1 MRKTVLIGLLL
12 VALAMF
18 GCNTP
23 LNVEDLTPP
32 TIASTSP
39 ANAAVAVERNANITA
54 TFNEDMDS
62 ATITDLTFTLAQGVT
77 PVAGAV
83 SYAAKV
89 ATFNPTADLAA
100 STEYTATVTVGAKDV
115 AGNALAAAK
124 VWTFTTTA
132 NPPAGP
138 AMVNLGVAGNYVILS
153 KTGITTTGVTAITGD
168 IAVSPIDSTAM
179 TGFGLIMDASNTFS
193 TSSLV
198 TGSIFASDYTEPTP
212 TNLTAAVLAMQA
224 AYDDAAGRLDPNQIE
239 LGGGEIGGLTLA
251 PGLYKW
257 GTGVLI
263 TTNVTLSG
271 GADDVWIFQIAGG
284 ISQAATAQVLL
295 TGGALPANIFW
306 QAAQAVAIGATAH
319 MEGNILSAAAISLG
333 TGATVN
339 GKLMSQTAVTL
350 DANTIN

>member
-1 MRKTVLIGLLL
+1 MRKLVLSGLLL
-12 VALAMF
+12 VAFTMF

-23 LNVEDLTPP
+23 MDVEDLTPP
-32 TIASTSP
+32 TIGSTSP
-39 ANAAVAVERNANITA
+39 ADAAVAVERNASVTA

-77 PVAGAV
+77 PVAGVV

-89 ATFNPTADLAA
+89 ATFNPNADLAA
-100 STEYTATVTVGAKDV
+100 STEYTATVTIGAKDV
-115 AGNALAAAK
+115 EGNALAATK

-138 AMVNLGVAGNYVILS
+138 AMVNLGAADSYAILA

-179 TGFGLIMDASNTFS
+179 TGFGLIMDASNTFA
-193 TSSLV
+193 TSNLV
-198 TGSIFASDYTEPTP
+198 TGSVYASDYTEPTP

-224 AYDDAAGRLDPNQIE
+224 AYDDAAGRLDPNEIE
-239 LGGGEIGGLTLA
+239 LGGGEIGGLTLV

-263 TTNVTLSG
+263 TTNVTLN
-271 GADDVWIFQIAGG
+271 GAANDVWIFQIAGG
-284 ISQAATAQVLL
+284 IAQAATAQVLL
-295 TGGALPANIFW
+295 TGGALPENIFW
-306 QAAQAVAIGATAH
+306 QVAQAVAIGATAH
-319 MEGNILSAAAISLG
+319 MEGNVLAAGAISLD

>member
-39 ANAAVAVERNANITA
+39 ANAAVAVERNANVTA
-54 TFNEDMDS
+54 TFDEDMDS

-100 STEYTATVTVGAKDV
+100 STVYTATITVGAKDV

-138 AMVNLGVAGNYVILS
+138 AMVNLGVAGNYVVLS
-153 KTGITTTGVTAITGD
+153 KTGITTTGVTAITGNLG
-168 IAVSPIDSTAM
+168 VSPIGATAI
-179 TGFGLIMDASNTFS
+179 TGFGLIMDASNTFA
-193 TSSLV
+193 TSSLI
-198 TGSIFASDYTEPTP
+198 TGSVFASDYTEPTP

-224 AYDDAAGRLDPNQIE
+224 AYDDAAGRINPNSLD
-239 LGGGEIGGLTLA
+239 LGAGEIGGLTLV

-263 TTNVTLSG
+263 TTNVTLNG
-271 GADDVWIFQIAGG
+271 AADDVWIFQISGAVA
-284 ISQAATAQVLL
+284 QAAATQVLL
-295 TGGALPANIFW
+295 TGGARPENIFW
-306 QAAQAVAIGATAH
+306 QVAGAVAIGATAH
-319 MEGNILSAAAISLG
+319 MEGNVLAAGAISFAAG
-333 TGATVN
+333 SSVN

-350 DANTIN
+350 DATTIN

>member
-1 MRKTVLIGLLL
+1 MRKTVVIGLLL
-12 VALAMF
+12 VAITMF

-23 LNVEDLTPP
+23 LDVEDLTPP
-32 TIASTSP
+32 TISSTSP
-39 ANAAVAVERNANITA
+39 ADAATAVERNASITA

-83 SYAAKV
+83 SYADKV

-100 STEYTATVTVGAKDV
+100 STVYTATVTIGVKDV

-138 AMVNLGVAGNYVILS
+138 ALVDLGAAGSYVILA
-153 KTGITTTGVTAITGD
+153 KTGITTTGVTAIVGD
-168 IAVSPIDSTAM
+168 LGVSPIGATAI
-179 TGFGLIMDASNTFS
+179 TGFGLTMDVSNTFA
-193 TSSLV
+193 TSALV
-198 TGSIFASDYTEPTP
+198 TGSVFASDYTEPTP

-224 AYDDAAGRLDPNQIE
+224 AYDDAAGRLDPNELE
-239 LGGGEIGGLTLA
+239 LGAGEIGGLTLV

-257 GTGVLI
+257 TTGVLI
-263 TTNVTLSG
+263 TTNVTLDG
-271 GADDVWIFQIAGG
+271 AADDVWIFQISGAVA
-284 ISQAATAQVLL
+284 QAATAQVLL
-295 TGGALPANIFW
+295 TGGARAENVFW
-306 QAAQAVAIGATAH
+306 QVAGAVAVGATAH
-319 MEGNILSAAAISLG
+319 MEGNVLAAGAISFAAG
-333 TGATVN
+333 SSVN

-350 DANTIN
+350 DATTIN